1 MSKVFIGIDASL
13 SRTGLSFTDGLGHFV
28 KSMTVSAPKDM
39 RGMPRLDNLLAQL
52 TKIMDECPNLAGAA
66 IEGYAFG
73 VRGGR
78 LADLAEWGGLIRIL
92 LYRLRIPTIVV
103 PPMTLKKFLH
113 DGKLEK
119 NQVLLQVY
127 KQYGHSFDTDDEAD
141 AFVLSEMARSWVLS
155 SDDLPT
161 RKKEALQKSS
171 VLVSK
176 KPVRERERNTKSL
189 NPGSN

>member
-1 MSKVFIGIDASL
+1 MNKIFIGIDASL
-13 SRTGLSFTDGLGHFV
+13 SRTGLSFVNGLGQL
-28 KSMTVSAPKDM
+28 KKTTTLSAPKDM

-52 TKIMDECPNLAGAA
+52 SKIMDECPNLAGAA

-78 LADLAEWGGLIRIL
+78 LADLAEWGGLIRMS
-92 LYRLRIPTIVV
+92 LYRRRIPTIAV

-127 KQYGHSFDTDDEAD
+127 KQYGHSFNTDDEAD
-141 AFVLSEMARSWVLS
+141 AFVLSEMARHFVMGC
-155 SDDLPT
+155 DNLPE

-176 KPVRERERNTKSL
+176 KPVRERERNRKK
-189 NPGSN
+189 